1 MTNSR
6 NELPVAIIGAGPI
19 GLAAAANLIE
29 RGITPIIFEKGADV
43 GEAITAWGHIRL
55 FSSWEHNIDP
65 ASRRLLEPAGWTEP
79 RLTSLPYGSELV
91 ESYLKP
97 LAAIPAIASALRLSS
112 TVTAVS
118 RVGMDKTHSRDRDQQ
133 PFLVRVADAD
143 GLLSDH
149 RVRAVIDASGTWSQ
163 PNPLG
168 QAGLPA
174 PGETEAI
181 AAGLI
186 TAPLADVT
194 GADRDRFTG
203 KHVLV
208 IGAGH
213 SAANTLIGLGQLA
226 KNETGTRISWA
237 VRGSDAS
244 RLYGGGDLDGLPARG
259 QLGTRLRKLVED
271 GIIELHTSFTTTS
284 FATSVQGL
292 AVTGSTPNGDK
303 TLDVDLLIPATGFRP
318 DLDIL
323 REMRLELDPIVEAPR
338 DLGPMIDPEF
348 HSCGTVPAHGA
359 KVLAHPDKDFY
370 IAGMKSYGRAPT
382 FLMATGYEQVRSI
395 VAALAGDQVAAD
407 QVHLELPETG
417 VCSTDLGGSCDT
429 PVQATANQDQGEPA
443 SSCCSTPELVLIGI
457 PTGLEHGRSAT
468 DSATKSASTCG
479 SPAETPAVQDE
490 SAPASSGCSSPEP
503 GLIGTPTVLA

>member
-1 MTNSR
+1 MTTQR
-6 NELPVAIIGAGPI
+6 NDLPVAIIGAGPI

-29 RGITPIIFEKGADV
+29 RGISPLIFEKGADV
-43 GEAITAWGHIRL
+43 GAAIRQWGHIRL

-65 ASRRLLEPAGWTEP
+65 ASRRLLEPTGWTEP
-79 RLTSLPYGSELV
+79 RLTALPYGAELV
-91 ESYLKP
+91 EQYLNP
-97 LAAIPAIASALRLSS
+97 LAAVPAISAALRTSS

-118 RVGMDKTHSRDRDQQ
+118 RVGMDKTHSRDRNEQ
-133 PFLVRVADAD
+133 PFLVRVATAD
-143 GLLSDH
+143 GTVVDH
-149 RVRAVIDASGTWSQ
+149 HVRAVIDTSGTWAQ

-181 AAGLI
+181 TAGLI
-186 TAPLADVT
+186 TGPLADVT
-194 GADRDRFTG
+194 GADRARFTG

-213 SAANTLIGLGQLA
+213 SAANTLISLGQLA
-226 KNETGTRISWA
+226 KNEPGTRISWA
-237 VRGSDAS
+237 VRGADAS

-259 QLGTRLRKLVED
+259 QLGTRLRGLVED

-284 FATSVQGL
+284 FATTGQGL
-292 AVTGSTPNGDK
+292 AVTGSTPNGDV
-303 TLDVDLLIPATGFRP
+303 TLNVDLLIPAAGFRP

-323 REMRLELDPIVEAPR
+323 REIRLELDPIVEAPR

-395 VAALAGDQVAAD
+395 VAAVAGDQRAAD

-417 VCSTDLGGSCDT
+417 VCSTDLGGSCDLPAVTGTEQDMAADSCCAT
-429 PVQATANQDQGEPA
+429 PEPVVLGLPTVGGCGAPAEDTTAAQEA
-443 SSCCSTPELVLIGI
+443 VSSCCAAPEPVLIGI
-457 PTGLEHGRSAT
+457 PTGLAHGRSAT
-468 DSATKSASTCG
+468 ITD
-479 SPAETPAVQDE
+479 
-490 SAPASSGCSSPEP
+490 
-503 GLIGTPTVLA
+503 

>member
-1 MTNSR
+1 MTTPR
-6 NELPVAIIGAGPI
+6 NDLPVAIIGAGPI
-19 GLAAAANLIE
+19 GLATAANLIE
-29 RGITPIIFEKGADV
+29 RGLTPLIFEKGDHV
-43 GEAITAWGHIRL
+43 GAAIKAWGHIRL

-79 RLTSLPYGSELV
+79 RLTALPYGAELV
-91 ESYLKP
+91 DEYLTP
-97 LAAIPAIASALRLSS
+97 LAATPAIADALHLSS

-118 RVGMDKTHSRDRDQQ
+118 RVGMDKTHSRGRDEQ
-133 PFLVRVADAD
+133 PFLVRVTNND
-143 GLLSDH
+143 GTVTDH
-149 RVRAVIDASGTWSQ
+149 HVRAVIDASGTWAQ

-186 TAPLADVT
+186 TGPLADVT
-194 GADRDRFTG
+194 GVDRDRFTG

-213 SAANTLIGLGQLA
+213 SAANTLISLGQLA
-226 KNETGTRISWA
+226 KNEPGTRITWA
-237 VRGSDAS
+237 VRGADAS

-271 GIIELHTSFTTTS
+271 GHIELHTSFTTTS
-284 FATSVQGL
+284 FATTDQGL
-292 AVTGSTPNGDK
+292 AVTGSTPNGDV

-323 REMRLELDPIVEAPR
+323 REIRLELDPIVEAPR

-382 FLMATGYEQVRSI
+382 FLLATGYEQVRSI
-395 VAALAGDQVAAD
+395 VAAVAGDQEAAD

-417 VCSTDLGGSCDT
+417 VCSTDLGGSCDLPAVTGAEQSEAADSCCGT
-429 PVQATANQDQGEPA
+429 PELVMLDQPASGGCSTPSETTPDTAEAA
-443 SSCCSTPELVLIGI
+443 SSCCAAPEPVLIGI
-457 PTGLEHGRSAT
+457 PTGLAHGRSAT
-468 DSATKSASTCG
+468 LTD
-479 SPAETPAVQDE
+479 
-490 SAPASSGCSSPEP
+490 
-503 GLIGTPTVLA
+503 

>member
-1 MTNSR
+1 MTEQR
-6 NELPVAIIGAGPI
+6 NDLPVAIIGAGPV

-29 RGITPIIFEKGADV
+29 RGIVPLIFEAGDSAGA
-43 GEAITAWGHIRL
+43 AIRKWGHIRL
-55 FSSWEHNIDP
+55 FSPWRHNIDP
-65 ASRRLLEPAGWTEP
+65 ASRRLLEPTGWTEP
-79 RLTSLPYGSELV
+79 RLTSLPYGAELV
-91 ESYLKP
+91 EQYLNP
-97 LAAIPAIASALRLSS
+97 LAALPTINAALHLSS

-118 RVGMDKTHSRDRDQQ
+118 RIGMDKTHSRDRDAR
-133 PFLVRVADAD
+133 PFLVRVATGD
-143 GLLSDH
+143 GTVTDH
-149 RVRAVIDASGTWSQ
+149 HVRAVIDASGTWAQ

-174 PGETEAI
+174 PGETEAT

-186 TAPLADVT
+186 TEPLADVT

-213 SAANTLIGLGQLA
+213 SAANTLISLGQLA
-226 KNETGTRISWA
+226 KNEPGTRISWA
-237 VRGSDAS
+237 VRGADAT

-271 GIIELHTSFTTTS
+271 GHIDLRTSFTTTS
-284 FATSVQGL
+284 FTTTDQGL
-292 AVTGSTPNGDK
+292 AVTGATPDGDV

-323 REMRLELDPIVEAPR
+323 REIRLELDPAVEAPR
-338 DLGPMIDPEF
+338 DLGPLIDPEF

-359 KVLAHPDKDFY
+359 KVLAHPEKDFY

-382 FLMATGYEQVRSI
+382 FLLATGYEQVRSI
-395 VAALAGDQVAAD
+395 VAALAGDQDAAD

-429 PVQATANQDQGEPA
+429 PAETSSTMDEAVV
-443 SSCCSTPELVLIGI
+443 SCCGAPEPVLIGI
-457 PTGLEHGRSAT
+457 PTGLAHGRSAT
-468 DSATKSASTCG
+468 ITD
-479 SPAETPAVQDE
+479 
-490 SAPASSGCSSPEP
+490 
-503 GLIGTPTVLA
+503 